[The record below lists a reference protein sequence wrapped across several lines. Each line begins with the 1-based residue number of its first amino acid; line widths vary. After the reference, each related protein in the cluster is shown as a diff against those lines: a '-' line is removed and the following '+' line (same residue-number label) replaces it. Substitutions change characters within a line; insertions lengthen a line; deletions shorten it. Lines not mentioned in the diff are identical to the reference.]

1 MVSDAVDE
9 ESKDEQDGKT
19 SSQAVEDQNVR
30 FCKKHGRAAVNS
42 QGGTVSSALGHI
54 GVPAQPLVVFLA
66 LNPAAGTK

>member
-42 QGGTVSSALGHI
+42 QGGTV
-54 GVPAQPLVVFLA
+54 
-66 LNPAAGTK
+66 N

>member
-30 FCKKHGRAAVNS
+30 FWRKHDRVAVNS
-42 QGGTVSSALGHI
+42 QSGTVS
-54 GVPAQPLVVFLA
+54 
-66 LNPAAGTK
+66 